1 MKNKFYLLMAAMLAS
16 VMPMFAAAEPDET
29 GMTMD
34 AQTWCRSVK
43 AGWNLGNSL
52 ESAGGSWDNNDW
64 AWYDVWQPDRNKW
77 ETCWGNP
84 ATTEAMIKAVKEAGF
99 NAIRIPVR
107 WEGHI
112 TDYDQ
117 MTIDPIWMARVKEVV
132 DYAIGQE
139 LLVVINTHHE
149 AWLENNPL
157 YTYQEKINSRL
168 SKIWTQIATTFADY
182 DDHLAF
188 AGINEV
194 QINWAQPTT
203 ENQAV
208 QNSYNQTF
216 VDAVRATGGKNHYR
230 NLVVQTYSCNPYY
243 GLNGLVVPNDVVEGR
258 LIVEFHYYDPY
269 EYCGSAQYYYWGKEY
284 ASYGATP
291 SSNENTMKNLLSQA
305 QKKWW
310 QEGLGVLI
318 GEYGVSNH
326 YQASASDDVQ
336 KIQLENQEYW
346 YRTFVSAV
354 RENGFAAFV
363 GDNNAFG
370 NGSENFGIFNRT
382 ANMRVDN
389 TYALRGI
396 IEGSGQDYVEP
407 QPGDEPGDD
416 WYSKAGKTL
425 WSGSGYMAWGD
436 GLQLS
441 LPASDFTGTE
451 ADDLLVL
458 YYDIDGAAGYSMVQF
473 FDGQWAS
480 NPQFIYEHTTSHE
493 FNLRDITGQ
502 FAGEQITPFVIPAAT
517 VPTLKSKGLIIQGY
531 GATLTKVVLVD
542 VSEAGLREVSRDM
555 HEGTLF
561 DLMGRRVDH
570 APASG
575 LFIQN
580 GRMVG
585 IKEK

>member
-64 AWYDVWQPDRNKW
+64 AWYDVDRNKW

-216 VDAVRATGGKNHYR
+216 VDAPIMDSMALWCPTMWSKAVSSWSSTTTIPTSIAARRSITIGARNMPATVLLLRAT
-230 NLVVQTYSCNPYY
+230 
-243 GLNGLVVPNDVVEGR
+243 
-258 LIVEFHYYDPY
+258 
-269 EYCGSAQYYYWGKEY
+269 
-284 ASYGATP
+284 
-291 SSNENTMKNLLSQA
+291 
-305 QKKWW
+305 
-310 QEGLGVLI
+310 
-318 GEYGVSNH
+318 
-326 YQASASDDVQ
+326 
-336 KIQLENQEYW
+336 
-346 YRTFVSAV
+346 RT
-354 RENGFAAFV
+354 R
-363 GDNNAFG
+363 
-370 NGSENFGIFNRT
+370 
-382 ANMRVDN
+382 
-389 TYALRGI
+389 
-396 IEGSGQDYVEP
+396 
-407 QPGDEPGDD
+407 
-416 WYSKAGKTL
+416 
-425 WSGSGYMAWGD
+425 
-436 GLQLS
+436 
-441 LPASDFTGTE
+441 
-451 ADDLLVL
+451 
-458 YYDIDGAAGYSMVQF
+458 
-473 FDGQWAS
+473 
-480 NPQFIYEHTTSHE
+480 
-493 FNLRDITGQ
+493 
-502 FAGEQITPFVIPAAT
+502 
-517 VPTLKSKGLIIQGY
+517 
-531 GATLTKVVLVD
+531 
-542 VSEAGLREVSRDM
+542 
-555 HEGTLF
+555 
-561 DLMGRRVDH
+561 
-570 APASG
+570 
-575 LFIQN
+575 
-580 GRMVG
+580 
-585 IKEK
+585 